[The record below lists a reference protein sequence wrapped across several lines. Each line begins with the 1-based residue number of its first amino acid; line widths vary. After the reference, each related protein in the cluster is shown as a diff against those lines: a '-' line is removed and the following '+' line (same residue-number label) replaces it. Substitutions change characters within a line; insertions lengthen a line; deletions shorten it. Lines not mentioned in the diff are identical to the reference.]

1 MLLLL
6 TVISSN
12 THIWGVHLHHQI
24 RPWVTFYVKVINFTL
39 ILQTESRSY
48 YMDNLTIDTNM
59 KSFMWR
65 PFAPSALINF
75 GILSSKSLIFH
86 TIICQKG
93 LQLER

>member
-1 MLLLL
+1 
-6 TVISSN
+6 
-12 THIWGVHLHHQI
+12 
-24 RPWVTFYVKVINFTL
+24 
-39 ILQTESRSY
+39 
-48 YMDNLTIDTNM
+48 MDNLTIDTNM

-65 PFAPSALINF
+65 PITPSALINF